1 MNWLAKYRRQR
12 LFRPDISY
20 RLDSWTDIHTTTDC
34 TTSTTVMVSSHTA
47 VMEMHVV
54 VYSTVKLSA
63 WRRDYFAS
71 WRSAKYC
78 DEYVCLSVC
87 MFVCPLSYLGNG
99 LAELHQFLCTSP
111 VAVGRP
117 SPDGVVTSYVLPV
130 LWMTSRFHTIGSIAQ
145 HVFLSYESIT
155 AETVALIPTEV
166 RSMIKISKYTY
177 MSCVEHEGR
186 SLLCATVTIVGRIVD
201 DYCYPYVVS
210 SSPRPGRCLLPRS
223 HYRLVAAKRCP
234 FPGSPVRVYR
244 ASPPYTVSPTVSISY
259 TSWGSCVALVRSSV
273 YLFGPIPWG
282 HSGPLCHAL
291 SLSSSSSS
299 SWTSMRR
306 RRATSQ

>member
-1 MNWLAKYRRQR
+1 MNWLAKHRRQR
-12 LFRPDISY
+12 LFRLDISY

-34 TTSTTVMVSSHTA
+34 STSTTVMVSSHTA

-71 WRSAKYC
+71 WRGAKYC

-87 MFVCPLSYLGNG
+87 MFVCLLSYLGNG

-111 VAVGRP
+111 VAVGR
-117 SPDGVVTSYVLPV
+117 SSADGVVTSYVLPV

-177 MSCVEHEGR
+177 MSCVEHEGNAR
-186 SLLCATVTIVGRIVD
+186 GAKSAMCDCHDCWQDRGRL
-201 DYCYPYVVS
+201 
-210 SSPRPGRCLLPRS
+210 LLPVRGEQF
-223 HYRLVAAKRCP
+223 AAAWQVP
-234 FPGSPVRVYR
+234 A
-244 ASPPYTVSPTVSISY
+244 ASFT
-259 TSWGSCVALVRSSV
+259 
-273 YLFGPIPWG
+273 
-282 HSGPLCHAL
+282 L
-291 SLSSSSSS
+291 S
-299 SWTSMRR
+299 TRR
-306 RRATSQ
+306 R